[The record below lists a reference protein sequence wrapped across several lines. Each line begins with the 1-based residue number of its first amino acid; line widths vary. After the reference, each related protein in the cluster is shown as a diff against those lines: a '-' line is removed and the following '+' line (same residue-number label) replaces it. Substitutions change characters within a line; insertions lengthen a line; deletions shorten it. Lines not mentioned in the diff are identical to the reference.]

1 MKKRY
6 IPLIINSILSL
17 MLLFLLINFS
27 VAWFVDAKKEDLS
40 LNGKSLGGYFA
51 GGDGTKDNPY
61 VIKTRFHMYNLAWLQ
76 YKGRFNGTSEDDTSA
91 LNKQFYFSVAND
103 IDMLGMIIPPIG
115 TDSYPFVGVFSG
127 NGHTISN
134 FSTTNDYAKLQTKP
148 EDVTSI
154 NIPFVGMFGII
165 GNYNSLFNNV
175 GAAVDTSKGITFAA
189 TASNFYLHNYEV
201 IIGTESSLS
210 GVLAGYINASV
221 SNIGLY
227 YVHLNYLGKTDPL
240 GASLSPSGSA
250 YSLLSK
256 YTLFGDYNTD
266 TVDWGDNPGDQGYGK
281 SFDINELYNRTSLLS
296 TKGQI
301 GKQEYLP
308 LMGTGEKQTSVNGT
322 YVGEA
327 AAKNNIGYFVG
338 ANIKLTSDISKKNI
352 VNDVFYSPYNS
363 NGQFVNTD
371 YIYTVDISKDDD
383 LYLNTFGSKEFQNG
397 DAIYDIRLQGAMQ
410 AWADGNT
417 DRQTT
422 IENAIYSGKQETITI
437 PARSIWVKPVQ
448 AGTLRFVIVTQNNS
462 NRFSLVRLYR
472 EAKTMTSEYKY
483 STVILE
489 QGRLATTSSVQRVN
503 DQTAPSDIKDK
514 SYMAF
519 CIEYA
524 ISKEDIDAGYEY
536 VINNQ
541 DGSNGAYFWY
551 MDLGQNGGSSSDTE
565 MGNIE
570 SVDFVYSTSFDFTNK
585 SNVAFEISNTA
596 GVIFYFKRNESTVLY
611 YISNSPN
618 GTATKKGSGSATSAT
633 DENCDN

>member
-6 IPLIINSILSL
+6 IPLIINSIFSL
-17 MLLFLLINFS
+17 ILLFLLINFS
-27 VAWFVDAKKEDLS
+27 VAWFVDAKKKDLS

-76 YKGRFNGTSEDDTSA
+76 YKGRFNGTSAADANA
-91 LNKQFYFSVAND
+91 LNKQFYFSVDND

-115 TDSYPFVGVFSG
+115 TETYPFVGVFSG

-148 EDVTSI
+148 EDITSI

-175 GAAVDTSKGITFAA
+175 GASVDASKGITFAA

-201 IIGTESSLS
+201 IVGTASSLS

-240 GASLSPSGSA
+240 GASLSPNGSA

-266 TVDWGDNPGDQGYGK
+266 TVDWGDNPGEQGYGK
-281 SFDINELYNRTSLLS
+281 SFNINEFAARMTTAFGSAELS
-296 TKGQI
+296 SNQ
-301 GKQEYLP
+301 YLP
-308 LMGTGEKQTSVNGT
+308 FLGTGTLVKNGSSVVGEEAADNNLGYFIGSDVKAYAKNYKFYPKFLKQTSASGQVTSVN
-322 YVGEA
+322 
-327 AAKNNIGYFVG
+327 
-338 ANIKLTSDISKKNI
+338 ISEED
-352 VNDVFYSPYNS
+352 DVYKQTFGSID
-363 NGQFVNTD
+363 NGNT
-371 YIYTVDISKDDD
+371 TVDI
-383 LYLNTFGSKEFQNG
+383 L
-397 DAIYDIRLQGAMQ
+397 RLQSKIDTHNQ
-410 AWADGNT
+410 LV
-417 DRQTT
+417 T
-422 IENAIYSGKQETITI
+422 INNGKVGKKTYAKIVV
-437 PARSIWVKPVQ
+437 PRRCIWVKPTIP
-448 AGTLRFVIVTQNNS
+448 GKLRFVLVNPGNGQN
-462 NRFSLVRLYR
+462 Y
-472 EAKTMTSEYKY
+472 T
-483 STVILE
+483 
-489 QGRLATTSSVQRVN
+489 
-503 DQTAPSDIKDK
+503 
-514 SYMAF
+514 
-519 CIEYA
+519 
-524 ISKEDIDAGYEY
+524 ISKIKRSDSSDLSSGMSDATPLYESNNYGGGLPSSDAITSIDGQAVTINPKQYDTLVFYNEIEVTDKDIADGYEY
-536 VINNQ
+536 VLSRDNGN
-541 DGSNGAYFWY
+541 NGAYFWY
-551 MDLGQNGGSSSDTE
+551 MDLGQNGGSSSETE
-565 MGNIE
+565 MGSIE

-611 YISNSPN
+611 YISNSSN

>member
-17 MLLFLLINFS
+17 TLLFLLINFS

-76 YKGRFNGTSEDDTSA
+76 YKGRFNGTSEADANA
-91 LNKQFYFSVAND
+91 LNKQFYFSVDND

-115 TDSYPFVGVFSG
+115 TETYPFVGVFSG

-134 FSTTNDYAKLQTKP
+134 FSTTNDYSKLQTKP

-175 GAAVDTSKGITFAA
+175 GASVDASKGIIFAA

-227 YVHLNYLGKTDPL
+227 YVHLNYLGKTNPL
-240 GASLSPSGSA
+240 GASLSPNGSA

-266 TVDWGDNPGDQGYGK
+266 TVDWGDNPGEQGYGK

-296 TKGQI
+296 TKGVI
-301 GKQEYLP
+301 GKKEYLP

-383 LYLNTFGSKEFQNG
+383 LYLNTFGSEEFQNG
-397 DAIYDIRLQGAMQ
+397 DSIYDIRLQGAMQ

-437 PARSIWVKPVQ
+437 PARSIWVKPVK

-524 ISKEDIDAGYEY
+524 ISQEDIDAGYEY

-551 MDLGQNGGSSSDTE
+551 MDLGQNGGSSSETE
-565 MGNIE
+565 MGSIE

-596 GVIFYFKRNESTVLY
+596 GVIFYFKRNESGVLY
-611 YISNSPN
+611 YISNSSN
-618 GTATKKGSGSATSAT
+618 GKATKKGSGSATSAT

>member
-1 MKKRY
+1 MKRKY
-6 IPLIINSILSL
+6 IPLIINSIMALF
-17 MLLFLLINFS
+17 LLFILINFS
-27 VAWFVDAKKEDLS
+27 VAWFIDAKKEDIS

-76 YKGRFNGTSEDDTSA
+76 YKGRFNGTSEDDANA
-91 LNKQFYFSVAND
+91 LNKQFYFSVDND
-103 IDMLGMIIPPIG
+103 IDMLGMTIPPIG
-115 TDSYPFVGVFSG
+115 TEAYPFVGVFMG
-127 NGHTISN
+127 NDHTISN
-134 FSTTNDYAKLQTKP
+134 FSTTNEYNMLQTMP

-154 NIPFVGMFGII
+154 DIHYVGMFGII
-165 GNYNSLFNNV
+165 GNYHSLFNNV
-175 GAAVDTSKGITFAA
+175 GAAVDVSSGITFAA
-189 TASNFYLHNYEV
+189 SASNFYLNNYEV
-201 IIGTESSLS
+201 VIGTKSSLS

-221 SNIGLY
+221 ANIGLY

-240 GASLSPSGSA
+240 GALLSPTGTA

-266 TVDWGDNPGDQGYGK
+266 MVEWGDDPGEQGYGK
-281 SFDINELYNRTSLLS
+281 SFDINELYNRTALLS
-296 TKGQI
+296 TIGTI

-308 LMGTGEKQTSVNGT
+308 LIGTGEKETSVNGT

-338 ANIKLTSDISKKNI
+338 AEIKLTSDISKTNI

-363 NGQFVNTD
+363 SGNFVNTD
-371 YIYTVDISKDDD
+371 YVYTVDISKDDD
-383 LYLNTFGSKEFQNG
+383 LYLNTFGSEEFKNG
-397 DAIYDIRLQGAMQ
+397 DSIYDIRLQGAMQ
-410 AWADGNT
+410 AWSDGNT

-448 AGTLRFVIVTQNNS
+448 AGKLRFVIVSRNNS

-472 EAKTMTSEYKY
+472 ESKSMTSEYKW

-489 QGRLATTSSVQRVN
+489 QGRLATTSSVQRIN
-503 DQTAPSDIKDK
+503 DQSAPADVKNK

-519 CIEYA
+519 CIEYT
-524 ISKEDIDAGYEY
+524 ITEEDIKEGYEY

-551 MDLGQNGGSSSDTE
+551 MDLGQNGGSSSADKI
-565 MGNIE
+565 GNID

-585 SNVAFEISNTA
+585 SNVVFEISNTG
-596 GVIFYFKRNESTVLY
+596 GVIFYFKRNENVVLY
-611 YISNSPN
+611 YISNSAN
-618 GTATKKGSGSATSAT
+618 GSATKKGSGSVSSAT

>member
-17 MLLFLLINFS
+17 TLLFLLINFS

-76 YKGRFNGTSEDDTSA
+76 YKGRFNGTSEADANA
-91 LNKQFYFSVAND
+91 LNKQFYFSVDND

-115 TDSYPFVGVFSG
+115 TETYPFVGVFSG

-134 FSTTNDYAKLQTKP
+134 FSTTNDYSKLQTKP

-175 GAAVDTSKGITFAA
+175 GASVDASKGIIFAA

-227 YVHLNYLGKTDPL
+227 YVHLNYLGKTNPL
-240 GASLSPSGSA
+240 GASLSPNGSA

-266 TVDWGDNPGDQGYGK
+266 TVDWGDNPGEQGYGK

-296 TKGQI
+296 TKGVI
-301 GKQEYLP
+301 GKKEYLP

-383 LYLNTFGSKEFQNG
+383 LYLNTFGSEEFQNG
-397 DAIYDIRLQGAMQ
+397 DSIYDIRLQGAMQ

-437 PARSIWVKPVQ
+437 PARSIWVKPVK

-524 ISKEDIDAGYEY
+524 ISQEDIDAGYEY

-551 MDLGQNGGSSSDTE
+551 MDLGQNGGSSSETE
-565 MGNIE
+565 MGSIE

-596 GVIFYFKRNESTVLY
+596 GVIFYFKRNESSVLY
-611 YISNSPN
+611 YISNSSN

>member
-281 SFDINELYNRTSLLS
+281 SFNINEFAARMTTAFGDTELS
-296 TKGQI
+296 ADQ
-301 GKQEYLP
+301 YLP
-308 LMGTGEKQTSVNGT
+308 FLGTGTLVKSGSSVVGEEAADNNLGYITGNDIKAYAKKYKFYPKFLQQTNATGQVTSINISEDDDVYKQTLGSIDNG
-322 YVGEA
+322 
-327 AAKNNIGYFVG
+327 
-338 ANIKLTSDISKKNI
+338 
-352 VNDVFYSPYNS
+352 NS
-363 NGQFVNTD
+363 
-371 YIYTVDISKDDD
+371 TVDI
-383 LYLNTFGSKEFQNG
+383 L
-397 DAIYDIRLQGAMQ
+397 RLQSKIDTNNQ
-410 AWADGNT
+410 LV
-417 DRQTT
+417 T
-422 IENAIYSGKQETITI
+422 INNGKIGKKVYSKIVI
-437 PARSIWVKPVQ
+437 PRRCIWVKPTTP
-448 AGTLRFVIVTQNNS
+448 GKLRFVLVNPGDGQNYTIS
-462 NRFSLVRLYR
+462 KITRSDSSDLSSR
-472 EAKTMTSEYKY
+472 MS
-483 STVILE
+483 
-489 QGRLATTSSVQRVN
+489 GATTLYESNYYGGGLPTVS
-503 DQTAPSDIKDK
+503 
-514 SYMAF
+514 
-519 CIEYA
+519 A
-524 ISKEDIDAGYEY
+524 ITSIDGQAVTIDSKKYDTLVFYNEVEVTKEDIAAGYEY
-536 VINNQ
+536 SLSRDN
-541 DGSNGAYFWY
+541 GSNGAYFWY

-565 MGNIE
+565 MGSIE

-611 YISNSPN
+611 YISNSSN